1 MTNDCKHYSDFI
13 IIISYY
19 ISMKKKCPPGVF
31 CIENITMGFIAFII
45 VIVIYFLY
53 STLTK
58 RTEYES
64 KERKYSR
71 GNFDQ
76 RPQRLGLIPR
86 FPNVPYNNNNL
97 APPVPGDVLLNP
109 YIPPLSDE
117 RYFLPQINVIPP
129 GTVPINIS
137 TNVGAVDTN
146 YRQVG
151 ILNPTNKPNKDNVL
165 PLMGRPVFTNRDKWQ
180 YYTIGNQYN
189 SVKLPIIVKGRS
201 GLNEYGVDRLYNG
214 DTIYIEGLND
224 VYRATIYDNDTI
236 KYLPFI

>member
-1 MTNDCKHYSDFI
+1 
-13 IIISYY
+13 
-19 ISMKKKCPPGVF
+19 MKKSCPPGVI
-31 CIENITMGFIAFII
+31 CIENITMFFITIFII
-45 VIVIYFLY
+45 IALYFIYSNLFKQKIQI
-53 STLTK
+53 TNNTNITDLTN
-58 RTEYES
+58 
-64 KERKYSR
+64 ERKHAR
-71 GNFDQ
+71 GFD
-76 RPQRLGLIPR
+76 LIPQ
-86 FPNVPYNNNNL
+86 FPNFPYNNL

-109 YIPPLSDE
+109 YIPPLRDE
-117 RYFLPQINVIPP
+117 RYFLPPINVIPP

-151 ILNPTNKPNKDNVL
+151 ILNPTNKSNKDNVL

-180 YYTIGNQYN
+180 YYTIGNQFN
-189 SVKLPIIVKGRS
+189 SVKLPIIVKGKS